1 MTDSWSD
8 VEKHYPTDSW
18 NDVGT
23 NVYGCVKQLNI
34 LKKKNRNLKL
44 LLSIGGWTYSA
55 NFAAPCS
62 TDSGRKK
69 FAESAVRL
77 VKDLGLDGLDIDWE
91 YPKSAQE
98 ARDLLLLLVAC
109 RQELDAY
116 AATLPVQSNGRAAHL
131 LLTIAAPAGPTN
143 YEKLL
148 LRDMAPLLDFINLMA
163 YDYAGSWD
171 SCAGHQG
178 NLYPDQHSPACTPFS
193 TAGAVKYYIDN
204 GVPQNK
210 MVIGMPLYGRSFL
223 ATEGPGK
230 PYSGTGDGS
239 WEKGVWDYK
248 VCFPFPPFPLPH
260 NHHLTLQ
267 RLSPA
272 PAPKNTTT
280 PTSAPPGPTAPPQ
293 KKWSPTILPPS
304 PTRNQNSSA
313 IGSSAG
319 LCGGSLLVI
328 NLVLIV

>member
-55 NFAAPCS
+55 NFAAPCG
-62 TDSGRKK
+62 TEAGRKK

-98 ARDLLLLLVAC
+98 AQDLLSLLVAC

-116 AATLPVQSNGRAAHL
+116 AATVPVQSNGRAAHF

-148 LRDMAPLLDFINLMA
+148 LREMAPYLDFINLMA

-178 NLYPDQHSPACTPFS
+178 NLYPDQHTPACTPFS

-204 GVPQNK
+204 GVPPNK

-248 VCFPFPPFPLPH
+248 VCLFLLCSHLEDKQLILNRPFPDPEHRNTIMPNLEHRGLTALPV
-260 NHHLTLQ
+260 
-267 RLSPA
+267 
-272 PAPKNTTT
+272 
-280 PTSAPPGPTAPPQ
+280 
-293 KKWSPTILPPS
+293 KKWSPTTPHRS
-304 PTRNQNSSA
+304 PIKNRNSSA
-313 IGSSAG
+313 IG
-319 LCGGSLLVI
+319 
-328 NLVLIV
+328 N